1 MKTVFLNPFL
11 PTDLNEKVT
20 SVSFKIG
27 SFDYIAKHAD
37 VKTTEI
43 DFDKRI
49 IQINDALDSTASLRE
64 LVRAFFIIITNE
76 LNLNKEFPNGKQAHL
91 DDIAYAH
98 LSWLFMNWFDDE
110 SYDWDYNLPHPDKY
124 RVGAVWYITHAMKEV
139 SYQSTQGI
147 QYGLSDHVL
156 GRIYIIDSDRG
167 VTVPDSIKNQTFWHE
182 YVHCLFVQANEDYAN
197 DIEYVV
203 DAYATQIALFMK
215 QFETFIDK

>member
-110 SYDWDYNLPHPDKY
+110 SYDWDYNLSYPDKY

>member
-110 SYDWDYNLPHPDKY
+110 SYDWDYNLPYPDKY

-182 YVHCLFVQANEDYAN
+182 YVHCLFVQANEDSAN

>member
-64 LVRAFFIIITNE
+64 LVRAFFIIITLHLYYMVLVQRNRDYFF
-76 LNLNKEFPNGKQAHL
+76 LVFNKNSSNF
-91 DDIAYAH
+91 
-98 LSWLFMNWFDDE
+98 
-110 SYDWDYNLPHPDKY
+110 
-124 RVGAVWYITHAMKEV
+124 
-139 SYQSTQGI
+139 
-147 QYGLSDHVL
+147 
-156 GRIYIIDSDRG
+156 
-167 VTVPDSIKNQTFWHE
+167 
-182 YVHCLFVQANEDYAN
+182 
-197 DIEYVV
+197 
-203 DAYATQIALFMK
+203 
-215 QFETFIDK
+215 

>member
-1 MKTVFLNPFL
+1 MKTVFSNPFDS
-11 PTDLNEKVT
+11 TELNKRVDG
-20 SVSFKIG
+20 VVLKIG
-27 SFDYIAKHAD
+27 PFDYTFARANVDRI
-37 VKTTEI
+37 EI
-43 DFDKRI
+43 DFDERNVK
-49 IQINDALDSTASLRE
+49 INDSLDSKAI
-64 LVRAFFIIITNE
+64 RAFFIIITNE
-76 LNLNKEFPNGKQAHL
+76 LSLNKEFPNGKQAHL

-98 LSWLFMNWFDDE
+98 LSWLFMNWFDNE
-110 SYDWDYNLPHPDKY
+110 SYDWDYNLPYPDRY

>member
-1 MKTVFLNPFL
+1 MKTVFSNPFDS
-11 PTDLNEKVT
+11 TELNERVDG
-20 SVSFKIG
+20 VVLKIG
-27 SFDYIAKHAD
+27 PFDYTFARANVDRI
-37 VKTTEI
+37 EI
-43 DFDKRI
+43 DFDERNVR
-49 IQINDALDSTASLRE
+49 INDLLDSTAMLRE
-64 LVRAFFIIITNE
+64 AIRAFFIIITNE

-110 SYDWDYNLPHPDKY
+110 SYDWDYNLPYPDKY

-139 SYQSTQGI
+139 SYQSTQDI
-147 QYGLSDHVL
+147 QYGVSDHVL

-167 VTVPDSIKNQTFWHE
+167 VTIPNSIKNQTFWHE
-182 YVHCLFVQANEDYAN
+182 YVHSLFVQSNETYAN

-215 QFETFIDK
+215 QFETFVDK

>member
-11 PTDLNEKVT
+11 LTDLNEKVT

-110 SYDWDYNLPHPDKY
+110 SYDWDYNLPYPDKY

-167 VTVPDSIKNQTFWHE
+167 VTIPDSIKNQTFWHE

>member
-1 MKTVFLNPFL
+1 MKTVFSNPFDS
-11 PTDLNEKVT
+11 TELNERVDG
-20 SVSFKIG
+20 VVLKIG
-27 SFDYIAKHAD
+27 SFDYTFARANVDRI
-37 VKTTEI
+37 EI
-43 DFDKRI
+43 DFDERNVR
-49 IQINDALDSTASLRE
+49 INDSLDSTAMLRE
-64 LVRAFFIIITNE
+64 AIRAFFIIITNE

-91 DDIAYAH
+91 DYIAYSN
-98 LSWLFMNWFDDE
+98 LSWLFMNWFDAE
-110 SYDWDYNLPHPDKY
+110 SYDWDYNLPYPDKY

-156 GRIYIIDSDRG
+156 GQIYIIDSDRG
-167 VTVPDSIKNQTFWHE
+167 VTIPDSIKNQTFWHE

-215 QFETFIDK
+215 QFETFVDK